1 MTPTRHPR
9 PPLERTFAGN
19 VPPSTPFRYVRLT
32 EVLQLQTLSLIKLSL
47 DREGVR
53 YRVLFEHSLTVG
65 NYLLGGSRGAIIEV
79 LETDYP
85 RAADIL
91 AGEGIPADPLSDPN
105 AFGKLHEFD
114 LLTESLPL
122 VGRWE
127 VTWRLLLVA
136 LVLAIVFSLII
147 YLLAFPT

>member
-1 MTPTRHPR
+1 MPPT
-9 PPLERTFAGN
+9 
-19 VPPSTPFRYVRLT
+19 TPFRYVRLT

-47 DREGVR
+47 DRESIR
-53 YRVLFEHSLTVG
+53 YRVLFEHSLNVG

-85 RAADIL
+85 HAVEVL
-91 AGEGIPADPLSDPN
+91 AKEGIPADTRSDPN

-122 VGRWE
+122 IGRWD
-127 VTWRLLLVA
+127 VTWRLLLLA
-136 LVLAIVFSLII
+136 LLLALTVSLTI
-147 YLLAFPT
+147 YLLTFST

>member
-1 MTPTRHPR
+1 MPSPATP
-9 PPLERTFAGN
+9 
-19 VPPSTPFRYVRLT
+19 RYVRLT

-47 DREGVR
+47 NREDIR
-53 YRVLFEHSLTVG
+53 YRVLFEHSLNVG

-79 LETDYP
+79 VETDYP

-91 AGEGIPADPLSDPN
+91 AGEGIPADRLSDPN

-122 VGRWE
+122 IGRWE

-136 LVLAIVFSLII
+136 LMLAIVFSLVI